1 MEKNT
6 VTIGS
11 AWLGA
16 GRCAVCIPVMGKNLE
31 ALCDAAKRAQAAGA
45 DLIELRADSLC
56 AMPDPELVF
65 RMCSCVR
72 GAAPGVPLL
81 FTLRTARD
89 GGAGDADCDAYE
101 RLLCAL
107 TSSKERLCD
116 AIDVELSV
124 GEAAFERIAS
134 AARAADI
141 AVIGS
146 SHDFEKTPEEEEIC
160 ARLLAMQ
167 RLGADVCKIAVMPQ
181 SRLDVISL
189 MRAAAISDEALS
201 APVIAIAMGPLG
213 VMTRVCGEA
222 FGSCLTF
229 GTAGQASAP
238 GQIDASQLRG
248 VLEIIHNS
256 L

>member
-1 MEKNT
+1 MEKKT
-6 VTIGS
+6 VKIGGVQ
-11 AWLGA
+11 LGA
-16 GRCAVCIPVMGKNLE
+16 GRCAVCIPVMGDSLE
-31 ALCDAAKRAQAAGA
+31 ALHMSAQRAKSAGA

-56 AMPDPELVF
+56 AMPDAALAQQ
-65 RMCSCVR
+65 MCACVR
-72 GAAPGVPLL
+72 NAAPGLPLL

-89 GGAGDADCDAYE
+89 GGAGDADSAAYE
-101 RLLCAL
+101 ALLCAL
-107 TSSKERLCD
+107 ISAGKAACD
-116 AIDVELSV
+116 AIDVELSA
-124 GEAAFERIAS
+124 GEDAFARIAQ
-134 AARAADI
+134 AAKHARL

-146 SHDFEKTPEEEEIC
+146 SHDFDKTPDEVEIC
-160 ARLLAMQ
+160 SRLSAMQ
-167 RLGADVCKIAVMPQ
+167 RLGADVCKIAVMPH

-189 MRAAAISDEALS
+189 MRAAAVSDEALR

-238 GQIDASQLRG
+238 GQIDAKQLRG
-248 VLEIIHNS
+248 ILEVIHNS